1 MHPKLH
7 DNRTTQQSMNKTI
20 KPLLIW
26 ACPFTLCVIAGCATA
41 PKQAPIPFTTQALA
55 VTDGTKVPLPSST
68 EADTISRFER
78 FSGDISA
85 DNITNNLSRIYA
97 ANIYFRDP
105 FKEIHGI
112 RDLQTYL
119 LNDSDSV
126 TLYKID
132 WQDVAKSSG
141 DYYFRWVMTVK
152 LKRDGHHKPPSQ
164 TCGISEIRFGADG
177 KVIYE
182 QDYFDAAAFLYERL
196 PILGGEIRF
205 IKKRL

>member
-1 MHPKLH
+1 
-7 DNRTTQQSMNKTI
+7 MNKVFKNFLIGTV
-20 KPLLIW
+20 PLAIGL
-26 ACPFTLCVIAGCATA
+26 LSGCASK
-41 PKQAPIPFTTQALA
+41 PKQDPLVFTTQALA
-55 VTDGTKVPLPSST
+55 ATDATKMELSDQI
-68 EADTISRFER
+68 EEQTIRRFEK

-85 DNITNNLSRIYA
+85 ANITNNLRQVYA

-105 FKEIHGI
+105 FKEIHGLE
-112 RDLQTYL
+112 DFEAYL
-119 LNDSDSV
+119 LRDSESV
-126 TLYKID
+126 AQYNID
-132 WQDVAKSSG
+132 WQDVGKSKG

-152 LKRDGHHKPPSQ
+152 LKRDSRHKAPSQ

-182 QDYFDAAAFLYERL
+182 QDYFDAGSFLYERL

>member
-1 MHPKLH
+1 MKKAFK
-7 DNRTTQQSMNKTI
+7 N
-20 KPLLIW
+20 LLIG
-26 ACPFTLCVIAGCATA
+26 AVPLAICLIAGCASK
-41 PKQAPIPFTTQALA
+41 PKQDPLVFTTNALA
-55 VTDGTKVPLPSST
+55 ATDAAKTKLTGQT
-68 EADTISRFER
+68 EKEAISYFET

-85 DNITNNLSRIYA
+85 SNITNNLSKVYA

-105 FKEIHGI
+105 FKEIHGLP
-112 RDLQTYL
+112 DFQTYL
-119 LNDSDSV
+119 LRDSASV
-126 TLYKID
+126 SQYTID
-132 WQDVAKSSG
+132 WQDVGCSDG

-152 LKRDGHHKPPSQ
+152 LKRDGKHKPASQ

-182 QDYFDAAAFLYERL
+182 QDYFDAGSFLYERL

>member
-1 MHPKLH
+1 LHPKGRR
-7 DNRTTQQSMNKTI
+7 NRIIYKDMIKTL
-20 KPLLIW
+20 KLLLVCVTPLV
-26 ACPFTLCVIAGCATA
+26 ACLATGCASA
-41 PKQAPIPFTTQALA
+41 PKQDPLVFTTHALA
-55 VTDGTKVPLPSST
+55 ATDSMKTKFSGPA
-68 EADTISRFER
+68 EAEAISRFEK

-85 DNITNNLSRIYA
+85 SNITNNLGQVYD

-105 FKEIHGI
+105 FKEIYG
-112 RDLQTYL
+112 LAAFQAYL
-119 LNDSDSV
+119 LRDSDSV
-126 TLYKID
+126 SLYNID
-132 WQDVAKSSG
+132 WQDVAQSDG

-152 LKRDGHHKPPSQ
+152 LKRDSKHKPPVQ